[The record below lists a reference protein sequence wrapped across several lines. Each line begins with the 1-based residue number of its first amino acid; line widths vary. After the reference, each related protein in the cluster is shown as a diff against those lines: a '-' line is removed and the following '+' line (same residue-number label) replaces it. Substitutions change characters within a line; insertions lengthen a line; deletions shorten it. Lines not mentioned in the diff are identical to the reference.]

1 MGVVIFSDIHA
12 DSVAIS
18 ALASCIRSPLFRQ
31 VFGQVDILVNLGD
44 LIHRGDRPRETLEM
58 IHELSHE
65 YQLKSVLGNHDH
77 AFLNGIQV
85 SGSDPAS
92 MYRHEQIR
100 NSPLLS
106 IFDNMPMEWSDR
118 GMLFVHGGPLDLGNQ
133 TLRLKCWQRLS
144 HVSGD
149 SFTGY
154 NYTASM
160 AFDALAVRGFK
171 HMCCGHQHQNI
182 CCHKTP
188 EGIVRFPIEFAP
200 LEGTTDNGRR
210 SIEVARTPL
219 DVPSLLRVG
228 GCHGDEPEFA
238 YTDFSTFSFI
248 RINSG
253 DW

>member
-1 MGVVIFSDIHA
+1 MGVVIFSDVHA

-18 ALASCIRSPLFRQ
+18 AFASCIRSPLFRQ
-31 VFGQVDILVNLGD
+31 AFGQIEVLVNLGD
-44 LIHRGDRPRETLEM
+44 LIHRGDRPRETLE
-58 IHELSHE
+58 IVHTLSHE
-65 YQLKSVLGNHDH
+65 FHLKSVLGNHDH
-77 AFLNGIQV
+77 AFLNGILV

-144 HVSGD
+144 HESGD
-149 SFTGY
+149 SFAGY
-154 NYTASM
+154 NYTAPM
-160 AFDALAVRGFK
+160 AFDALEARGFT

-182 CCHKTP
+182 CCRKTP
-188 EGIVRFPIEFAP
+188 KGIVRFPVEFVP
-200 LEGTTDNGRR
+200 LEGMMDSGEHR
-210 SIEVARTPL
+210 IEVARTQL
-219 DVPSLLRVG
+219 DLPSLLRVG

-248 RINSG
+248 RIKSG

>member
-1 MGVVIFSDIHA
+1 MGVVVFSDVHA

-18 ALASCIRSPLFRQ
+18 AFASCIRSELFRQ
-31 VFGQVDILVNLGD
+31 VFGQVDTLVNLGD

-58 IHELSHE
+58 VHTLSYE
-65 YQLKSVLGNHDH
+65 YQLRSVLGNHDH

-118 GMLFVHGGPLDLGNQ
+118 GMLFVHGGPLDLGSQ

-144 HVSGD
+144 HEAGD
-149 SFTGY
+149 SFAGY
-154 NYTASM
+154 NYTAPM
-160 AFDALAVRGFK
+160 AFDALEARGFT

-188 EGIVRFPIEFAP
+188 DGIVRFPIEFKRI
-200 LEGTTDNGRR
+200 EGTTGGGKAG
-210 SIEVARTPL
+210 IEVARTPL
-219 DVPSLLRVG
+219 DFPSLLRVG

-248 RINSG
+248 RIGSE

>member
-1 MGVVIFSDIHA
+1 MGVVIFSDVHA
-12 DSVAIS
+12 DSGAIGS
-18 ALASCIRSPLFRQ
+18 FASCIRSPQFRQ
-31 VFGQVDILVNLGD
+31 LFGPVDILVNLGD

-58 IHELSHE
+58 IHTLSHE
-65 YQLKSVLGNHDH
+65 YRLVSVLGNHDH
-77 AFLNGIQV
+77 AVMNGILV

-92 MYRHEQIR
+92 TYRHEQIR

-106 IFDNMPMEWSDR
+106 MFDTMPMEWSDR

-144 HVSGD
+144 HGSGD
-149 SFTGY
+149 SFAGY
-154 NYTASM
+154 NYTASI
-160 AFDALAVRGFK
+160 AFEALAARGFK

-182 CCHKTP
+182 CCRKTP
-188 EGIVRFPIEFAP
+188 EGIVRNPIQYAP
-200 LEGTTDNGRR
+200 PDMNG
-210 SIEVARTPL
+210 SKPVIELSQVPL
-219 DVPSLLRVG
+219 DLPTLLRVG

-248 RINSG
+248 RINAG